1 MLIGK
6 ASVRMRLI
14 VYLIAA
20 LAVRASATPPE
31 SVEGDVVVYGAT
43 LSGCMAAISASRS
56 GADKV
61 VLATP
66 YVHVGGMTTGGLQ
79 HADPGNEVRC
89 WCQYVCP
96 FKIG

>member
-1 MLIGK
+1 
-6 ASVRMRLI
+6 MRLM
-14 VYLIAA
+14 VVFVIASLTA
-20 LAVRASATPPE
+20 HIWATVLE

-56 GADKV
+56 GANKV

-79 HADPGNEVRC
+79 HADPGNEVNC
-89 WCQYVCP
+89 WCGYL
-96 FKIG
+96 IG

>member
-1 MLIGK
+1 MKLFFGGC
-6 ASVRMRLI
+6 
-14 VYLIAA
+14 IAL
-20 LAVRASATPPE
+20 LATTTLATVPE

-56 GADKV
+56 GANKV

-79 HADPGNEVRC
+79 HADPGNEVSC
-89 WCQYVCP
+89 
-96 FKIG
+96 